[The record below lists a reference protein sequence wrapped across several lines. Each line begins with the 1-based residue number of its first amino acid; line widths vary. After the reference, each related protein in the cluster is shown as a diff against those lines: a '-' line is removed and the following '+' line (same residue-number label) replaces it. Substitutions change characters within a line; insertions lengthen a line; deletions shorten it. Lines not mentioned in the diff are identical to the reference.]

1 MVQSVRMEE
10 ALGAWRGGGGGVWT
24 ALTFLASVGVAGLL
38 ERVQYRLRADEG
50 RAWWASNGRDVL
62 NAVALGAV
70 SSGLWTYGFRG
81 PLVVCVA
88 GTLVLLLSMAQMRLE
103 SRHHS
108 TWWSVGVALAL
119 GFPVL
124 VAPAAVA
131 RFFERVVLALASP

>member
-10 ALGAWRGGGGGVWT
+10 ALGAWKGDGGAWT

-70 SSGLWTYGFRG
+70 SSGLWIYGFRG

-88 GTLVLLLSMAQMRLE
+88 GTLVILLSMAQMRLE

-131 RFFERVVLALASP
+131 GFFERVVVALAPP